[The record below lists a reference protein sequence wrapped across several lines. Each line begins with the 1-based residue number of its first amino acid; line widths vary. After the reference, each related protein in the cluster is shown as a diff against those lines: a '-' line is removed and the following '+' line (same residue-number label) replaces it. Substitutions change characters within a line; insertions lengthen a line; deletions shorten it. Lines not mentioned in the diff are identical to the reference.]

1 MVSKIKLTNF
11 RKFKNLELDIDKDI
25 VVLHGDNAVGKS
37 TILEAIS
44 LITNGKSPWANT
56 DEYISTDQEEDI
68 PFCRIEISTKED
80 GEEKTYSYYKT
91 NSRRILKIN
100 DKNTPIRKFFEET
113 ASTIFNPEKIEI
125 LMISPSK
132 RREFLDE
139 IISTLDYE
147 YVETLK
153 QFRKVLKQRNA
164 YLKKLSKQFYDKG
177 IIARNDPQLNFWT
190 NEFLKSAEKIQEM
203 RERLSKRIATKKL
216 KVEYIKSNS
225 DIALEDALEH
235 SKKRDIATGY
245 TNVGPHRD
253 DWELINGMNIKKYG
267 SRGEKR
273 LSIGKLIFEVQKI
286 MKKELGYYPILLLD
300 DIASELDKKNT
311 AEIFKPEILNKQQT
325 FITIIDYKNL
335 PKEVIDKAQLIN
347 LNEIPA

>member
-1 MVSKIKLTNF
+1 MIRKIKLTNF
-11 RKFKNLELDIDKDI
+11 RKFKNFEIDIEKDI
-25 VVLHGDNAVGKS
+25 VVFHGDNAVGKS
-37 TILEAIS
+37 TLLEAIYI
-44 LITNGKSPWANT
+44 LTNGKSPWASS
-56 DEYISTDQEEDI
+56 DEYIHTEQNCDDTYCRVEITVED
-68 PFCRIEISTKED
+68 D
-80 GEEKTYSYYKT
+80 EEKTYSYYKST
-91 NSRRILKIN
+91 SRRILKIN
-100 DKNTPIRKFFEET
+100 EKNVPVKKFFEET

-125 LMISPSK
+125 LMISPSR

-147 YVETLK
+147 YVEILK
-153 QFRKVLKQRNA
+153 QFRKILRQRNA
-164 YLKKLSKQFYDKG
+164 YLKKLSKQFYEKG

-190 NEFLKSAEKIQEM
+190 KEFLKVAQKIQDM
-203 RERLSKRIATKKL
+203 RETLAQRMKTKDL
-216 KVEYIKSNS
+216 KIEYVKSNG
-225 DIALEDALEH
+225 DIALEDALES
-235 SKKRDIATGY
+235 SKKRDIATGH

-253 DWELINGMNIKKYG
+253 DWELINGKNIKKFG

-300 DIASELDKKNT
+300 DIASELDRKNT

-335 PKEVIDKAQLIN
+335 PKEVLENAQLVD
-347 LNEIPA
+347 LNSSK

>member
-1 MVSKIKLTNF
+1 MIQKIKLTNF
-11 RKFKNLELDIDKDI
+11 RKFANLEIDIEKDI

-37 TILEAIS
+37 TILEAIY

-56 DEYISTDQEEDI
+56 DEYVSTDQEEET
-68 PFCRIEISTKED
+68 PFCRIEIILKEED
-80 GEEKTYSYYKT
+80 DEKIYSYYKT
-91 NSRRILKIN
+91 ETRRILKIN
-100 DKNTPIRKFFEET
+100 EKNVPVRKFFEET

-139 IISTLDYE
+139 ILSVLDYE

-164 YLKKLSKQFYDKG
+164 YLKKLSKQFYEKG

-190 NEFLKSAEKIQEM
+190 NEYLKSATKIQEM
-203 RERLSKRIATKKL
+203 RGVLSKRIKREDL
-216 KVEYIKSNS
+216 RIEYIKSNGK
-225 DIALEDALEH
+225 IVLEDALEN

-253 DWELINGMNIKKYG
+253 DWDLINGKNIKKYG

-273 LSIGKLIFEVQKI
+273 LSIGKLIFEVQEI
-286 MKKELGYYPILLLD
+286 LKKELGYYPILLLD
-300 DIASELDKKNT
+300 DISSELDMRNT
-311 AEIFKPEILNKQQT
+311 AEVFKSEILKKQQT
-325 FITIIDYKNL
+325 FITIIDYKQL
-335 PKEVIDKAQLIN
+335 PEEVLKKAQLID
-347 LNEIPA
+347 LNSFR

>member
-1 MVSKIKLTNF
+1 MIRHIKLTNF

-44 LITNGKSPWANT
+44 LITNGKSPWASA
-56 DEYISTDQEEDI
+56 DEYISTEQEEET
-68 PFCRIEISTKED
+68 PFCRIEITMKEEA
-80 GEEKTYSYYKT
+80 EEKVYSYYKT
-91 NSRRILKIN
+91 NLRRVLKIN
-100 DKNTPIRKFFEET
+100 DKNTPIKKFFEET

-190 NEFLKSAEKIQEM
+190 KEFLKEATKIQEM
-203 RERLSKRIATKKL
+203 RERLSKRMKTKDL
-216 KVEYIKSNS
+216 KIEYIKSNG
-225 DIALEDALEH
+225 DIALEDALEN

-286 MKKELGYYPILLLD
+286 MKKELGYYPVLLLD

-311 AEIFKPEILNKQQT
+311 GEIFKPEILNKQQT

-335 PKEVIDKAQLIN
+335 PKEVVKNAQLID
-347 LNEIPA
+347 LNHF

>member
-113 ASTIFNPEKIEI
+113 ASTIFNAEKIEI

>member
-1 MVSKIKLTNF
+1 
-11 RKFKNLELDIDKDI
+11 
-25 VVLHGDNAVGKS
+25 
-37 TILEAIS
+37 
-44 LITNGKSPWANT
+44 
-56 DEYISTDQEEDI
+56 
-68 PFCRIEISTKED
+68 
-80 GEEKTYSYYKT
+80 
-91 NSRRILKIN
+91 
-100 DKNTPIRKFFEET
+100 
-113 ASTIFNPEKIEI
+113 
-125 LMISPSK
+125 MISPSK